1 MNIAEIESKLNS
13 LKIQQA
19 AQFKK
24 KKAERD
30 NTALSAIRE
39 EMNKLKKEATA
50 IYKSKRK

>member
-19 AQFKK
+19 EQFKK

-39 EMNKLKKEATA
+39 EMNKLKEEATA
-50 IYKSKRK
+50 IYKGKKK